1 MLLTFSGRIEA
12 VDGSERRVISGMIAP
27 YGEIGNT
34 SAGKVVFSPGSI
46 SAADTNKVKLL
57 MSHDS
62 TKPVGRMMSMQS
74 NNEGLYASFR
84 ISESTRGNDA
94 ILLAQEKLMDGLS
107 VGVEVIASKPVDDYL
122 LVTAAKL
129 REVSLVETAAFTSA
143 AVQKIAAQAEAVAQL
158 EAMTSTKTVHTVIH
172 TIETETESEE
182 AVTTAPEPTETPV
195 EATAAQSVEA
205 ARAIIRPSVMNS
217 QSVRSPIKT
226 NADYLH
232 HVIQAKLNPS
242 SESALYIAAADAS
255 KTGFILNAADDSFTT
270 NPAFSPTQF
279 MPNVVQVNIG
289 ERPVIDACGGT
300 RAIPAAGMT
309 ISIPKITTNGTVATT
324 AEGAGPSE
332 TGITSAYVSGTVVK
346 LAGSQKWSVELM
358 DRGDPSFAAILMDN
372 MTRSYR
378 KATEQATIAAIVA
391 GGTQATGTA
400 ATAAGITSFISTESA
415 AAYLAT
421 GETVAAYT
429 AGVGQWSLLQ
439 SSLDTTGRPIFS
451 AGQPMNSGGS
461 ALATTLFGNVQGIPL
476 SVSANM
482 VSTVIDESAFLIVPS
497 AIELFESSQLML
509 SVNIPASGEIE
520 AMIYGYFCPIVT
532 LAGGLRRFNLT

>member
-27 YGEIGNT
+27 YGEVGNT

-62 TKPVGRMMSMQS
+62 SKPVGRMMSMQS

-346 LAGSQKWSVELM
+346 LAGLQRWSVELQ
-358 DRGDPSFAAILMDN
+358 DRSDPSFAAILMDN